1 MGWLKVSHWLHRL
14 QQHTKQQ
21 SCHLFSNLK
30 LTADC
35 ISSEGSQWSGDSVMD
50 FCGSESVGMEEC
62 SCAEQGGMKE
72 TESQQ
77 QFHKLLTVFRTMPT
91 SAGFDVYTLH

>member
-1 MGWLKVSHWLHRL
+1 
-14 QQHTKQQ
+14 
-21 SCHLFSNLK
+21 
-30 LTADC
+30 
-35 ISSEGSQWSGDSVMD
+35 MD